1 MPGISPVSGVRKFLV
16 LCLPE
21 AQKPVQGDLGA
32 AVNTLVLGGVWP
44 KGAQEEGGPAA
55 SWLLRRGGLGSV
67 LCLLVA
73 PATGSPEAR
82 MAMLGEH
89 PENGAVCLGTERG
102 EVTAR
107 GW

>member
-1 MPGISPVSGVRKFLV
+1 MPGISPASGVWKVLA

-21 AQKPVQGDLGA
+21 AQKPVQGHMGA
-32 AVNTLVLGGVWP
+32 AVNMLVVGGVRP
-44 KGAQEEGGPAA
+44 EGAQEEGGPAA

-67 LCLLVA
+67 LCLLLA
-73 PATGSPEAR
+73 PATGSPEAL

-89 PENGAVCLGTERG
+89 SENGAVCLGVERG